1 MTYNIRLE
9 KFEGPMDLLLSLIEE
24 EKLDITE
31 ISLARVADQYL
42 EYIKNNEK
50 IQLENLADFL
60 AVASRLILIKSRAL
74 LPNLEL
80 SSDEEEEI
88 KDLEHQL
95 AEYKKFK
102 GAALALGRISQQG
115 RICYSGEGFSGVRA
129 IFYPPENIGVFDFK
143 KHFLAVLAEIP
154 VIEKLS
160 EEIVGEVVT
169 LEEKIND
176 LQNVLRGRIE
186 ATFSDITAEA
196 KDKIEVIVSFL
207 AMLEM
212 IKQRIINVEQGDLF
226 KEIKLSVKKANAQ

>member
-1 MTYNIRLE
+1 MYQCKLE
-9 KFEGPMDLLLSLIEE
+9 KFEGPMDLLLALIEE
-24 EKLDITE
+24 KKLDITE

-50 IQLENLADFL
+50 IRLENLADFL

-74 LPNLEL
+74 LPTLEL
-80 SSDEEEEI
+80 SGDEEEEI
-88 KDLEHQL
+88 KDLEKQL
-95 AEYKKFK
+95 SEYKKFK
-102 GAALALGRISQQG
+102 EASLVLGKMSQLG
-115 RICYSGEGFSGVRA
+115 KICYSREGFSGVRA
-129 IFYPPENIGVFDFK
+129 IFYPPEGIGVFDLK

-160 EEIVGEVVT
+160 EEIVGEVIT

-196 KDKIEVIVSFL
+196 KDKIEVILSFL

-212 IKQRIINVEQGDLF
+212 VKQRIINVEQKELF
-226 KEIKLSVKKANAQ
+226 REIKMKVKIAG

>member
-1 MTYNIRLE
+1 MYQCKLE
-9 KFEGPMDLLLSLIEE
+9 KFEGPMDLLLTLIEE
-24 EKLDITE
+24 EKLDINQ

-60 AVASRLILIKSRAL
+60 GVASRLILIKSRSL
-74 LPNLEL
+74 LPTLEL
-80 SSDEEEEI
+80 SGEEEEEI
-88 KDLEHQL
+88 KDLEQQL

-102 GAALALGRISQQG
+102 EAALTLGKMSQLG
-115 RICYSGEGFSGVRA
+115 KICYSREGFSGVRA
-129 IFYPPENIGVFDFK
+129 IFYPPEDLTSFDLK
-143 KHFLAVLAEIP
+143 KYFLSVLAEIP

-176 LQNVLRGRIE
+176 LQNILRGRIE
-186 ATFSDITAEA
+186 ASFSDITSGAR
-196 KDKIEVIVSFL
+196 DKIEVIISFL

-212 IKQRIINVEQGDLF
+212 EKQRIINVEQVNLF